1 MKDKNIRAKD
11 AAALAVKEDIGPKEV
26 EKLIPVYANELPRR
40 AWIKRFRDALPET
53 HRAKFAELSIRRSL
67 KKTEAV

>member
-40 AWIKRFRDALPET
+40 AWIKRDL
-53 HRAKFAELSIRRSL
+53 L
-67 KKTEAV
+67 